1 MLLKSTTQFLKR
13 SFLGTTD
20 ENDLKKFEK
29 VSNIF
34 FISSYKTAKLFTD
47 LKSIKLPKNSTQ
59 DATSHNLCYQKKA
72 GNAKFQHIFMFR
84 LLNFLKLV

>member
-1 MLLKSTTQFLKR
+1 MTRAEKDAIKIYDTIFKKELLGDK
-13 SFLGTTD
+13 D

-59 DATSHNLCYQKKA
+59 DATSHNLCYQKKRETQ
-72 GNAKFQHIFMFR
+72 NFNIFVC
-84 LLNFLKLV
+84 LDC